1 MADNPT
7 NNPPPTN
14 EQAVSGGGG
23 TTPETIAVG
32 SGGKAGSTI
41 TMTYGKRIIKS
52 YPITEDELGQLFW
65 VGLLTT
71 LCFSI
76 TSFMFAVTFNIHLSL
91 SISQA
96 LPDNKAVYWTT
107 LRDVAWY
114 GSLIFLVVG
123 IILVIFGRNRINRIK
138 SKTEF

>member
-1 MADNPT
+1 MSDNPT
-7 NNPPPTN
+7 NNPAPTI
-14 EQAVSGGGG
+14 EQVVSGGGG
-23 TTPETIAVG
+23 AIPETVAGG

-41 TMTYGKRIIKS
+41 TMSYGKRKIKS

-65 VGLLTT
+65 IGLLTS
-71 LCFSI
+71 LCFSF
-76 TSFMFAVTFNIHLSL
+76 TSFLLAVAFNIHLSVSL
-91 SISQA
+91 TQA

-107 LRDVAWY
+107 LRDVAWIL
-114 GSLIFLVVG
+114 SLFFLLCG